1 MLHLFV
7 CLQVSYVIG
16 SYNCFVCLRGFNLKN
31 EWLDHCQI
39 NSHLKMMT
47 WCGVKSDY
55 SNDCDNFEVVDS
67 PEASEEEIIET
78 VQTPEKLDNSFD
90 NQKHIK
96 PVKDCDISYE
106 NVDSPPENSGCVI
119 SAAATTSYSNEKASI
134 TSTQSPQSYKNMLVC
149 KYFASGACKFGENCR
164 FFHEIESANNEPKI
178 SDCLESVDSP
188 ENICETIPINES
200 LETVDS
206 PEQHIND
213 YSESHPTSEN
223 PICDESELKI
233 SVNESCT
240 QVSAES
246 VPTPVHDHENNELL
260 EDIDSSDE
268 DKKSDDT
275 DIDINAEVS
284 TPVHETEKSEVL
296 EDIDSPEEDK
306 ISDNDSEISLSSLED
321 AHFPEPTENSTDSQ
335 KFNSNR
341 EERKKENKDRK
352 IIYENNESQRKIPKM
367 ESNNSEF
374 IPYKKSSSRS
384 TSRGH
389 SPHESRRHRT
399 EIAPNDLRHRLSKNR
414 AARRSNSSPRP
425 TESQFENVESPEEFV
440 EQSDQESEEEFIVLD
455 SVEDDQ

>member
-1 MLHLFV
+1 MLYLFV
-7 CLQVSYVIG
+7 SLQVSYVIG

-39 NSHLKMMT
+39 NSHIKMMT

-55 SNDCDNFEVVDS
+55 SNDCDNFEAVDS

-78 VQTPEKLDNSFD
+78 VQTPEKLDNSLD
-90 NQKHIK
+90 NQKHIIK

-106 NVDSPPENSGCVI
+106 NVDSPPENSGFVI
-119 SAAATTSYSNEKASI
+119 PSAATTSYSNENSSI
-134 TSTQSPQSYKNMLVC
+134 NSTQPQQSYKNKLAC

-164 FFHEIESANNEPKI
+164 FVHEINSTNNETKI

-188 ENICETIPINES
+188 ENICEEETIPIHES

-213 YSESHPTSEN
+213 SSESHLTSEK

-233 SVNESCT
+233 SVND
-240 QVSAES
+240 
-246 VPTPVHDHENNELL
+246 HDLENNELL
-260 EDIDSSDE
+260 EDINSSDE

-275 DIDINAEVS
+275 DIDINAKVS

-296 EDIDSPEEDK
+296 EDIDSSEEDK
-306 ISDNDSEISLSSLED
+306 ISDNESEISLSSLED
-321 AHFPEPTENSTDSQ
+321 AHFPELTENSTDSQ
-335 KFNSNR
+335 KFNR
-341 EERKKENKDRK
+341 EERKIENKDRK
-352 IIYENNESQRKIPKM
+352 TIYNENNESQQRKIPKM
-367 ESNNSEF
+367 ESSNNSEL
-374 IPYKKSSSRS
+374 IPHKKSSSSRS

-389 SPHESRRHRT
+389 SPHESRRHRI